1 MPQKSFRQALNEAL
15 HHEMGRDPT
24 VIVLGEDIA
33 GGAGASGQQD
43 AWGGAFGVTKGLLG
57 ARLWECSS
65 ERNSQG
71 FWPRRTYGLAGG
83 TE

>member
-1 MPQKSFRQALNEAL
+1 MLC
-15 HHEMGRDPT
+15 DPEQ
-24 VIVLGEDIA
+24 IAPPLGASASPSAKWAAEQLGEERRHC
-33 GGAGASGQQD
+33 GQGPVL
-43 AWGGAFGVTKGLLG
+43 ALIPHILTKGLLG